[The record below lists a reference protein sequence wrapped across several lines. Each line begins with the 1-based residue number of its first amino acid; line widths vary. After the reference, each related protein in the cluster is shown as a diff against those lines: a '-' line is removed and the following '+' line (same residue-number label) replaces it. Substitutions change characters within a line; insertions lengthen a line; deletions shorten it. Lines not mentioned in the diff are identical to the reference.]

1 MARNKLLTK
10 RIQKILEGKELNT
23 RQIKSRLDNYQ
34 SVREGGGKT
43 KVSSITFTM
52 NQVTQVLARKPCFEY
67 VRDEYESGWRNESHR
82 VKVWRNKNVMDG
94 KIQTN

>member
-1 MARNKLLTK
+1 
-10 RIQKILEGKELNT
+10 
-23 RQIKSRLDNYQ
+23 
-34 SVREGGGKT
+34 
-43 KVSSITFTM
+43 M
-52 NQVTQVLARKPCFEY
+52 NQVTQVLARKPCFEC